1 MTESP
6 VSVGNRFDR
15 ESIDTLVLGGAFL
28 IGITASL
35 LLKILD
41 FAVWLPA
48 ATSAVIIVLYAV
60 VTFYS
65 LNARLE
71 PDQIG
76 DNAYYLGFVL
86 TLTSLAYTLWEL
98 GQHTTN
104 PDLIN
109 DVIAGFGIAL
119 SSTIVGVVVRVIL
132 LQYRVDLVAR
142 DREARLQLNEA
153 MQQFHL
159 QIENLVR
166 GMKYLG
172 TEMVQT
178 LEEHHKLVAQSY
190 EQRTETLVAGLVG
203 TFKASLDQVLDQSK
217 EVNQRLSQ
225 SARRTMEVGQKAS
238 LDVLNSIATHSQ
250 TLLEA
255 YKDGLSESSTAFKDT
270 LLDMTQSL
278 GGIMD
283 KLRSETLRTMSA
295 AASAHEQNINGQV
308 ALMKQSTL
316 VMQQSADN
324 FATQLQTTLRQ
335 AEASM
340 QAIATVSAQS
350 LVETKRTMAGL
361 ATMLR
366 EEGVE
371 IKHQADNLGQLVG
384 QLDEQAQAT
393 LAEVSDR
400 LKTTSEELNLQ
411 VAALKNNVGQF
422 ELETNETMAAVS
434 TRLQQT
440 SAELISQINDL
451 KHRVHF
457 PEVKTKGPK
466 HRLITFPRQE
476 EGEPTGPA
484 DPAASPDHP
493 TASATD
499 VDFSP
504 DPVPSG
510 RGPLRTLAR
519 FFRKFRLF
527 NRG

>member
-1 MTESP
+1 MTETH

-48 ATSAVIIVLYAV
+48 VTSAVIIVLYAV

-255 YKDGLSESSTAFKDT
+255 YKDGLSESSTALKDT
-270 LLDMTQSL
+270 LHDMTQSL

-283 KLRSETLRTMSA
+283 KLRSETLRTMGV
-295 AASAHEQNINGQV
+295 ASTVHAQSIKGQV
-308 ALMKQSTL
+308 ALMKQSAQL
-316 VMQQSADN
+316 MEQSAEN

-335 AEASM
+335 AETSM
-340 QAIATVSAQS
+340 QAIATVSSES
-350 LVETKRTMAGL
+350 LAETKRTMAGL
-361 ATMLR
+361 ATILR

-371 IKHQADNLGQLVG
+371 IKQQADNLGQLVSH
-384 QLDEQAQAT
+384 LDEQAQET
-393 LAEVSDR
+393 LAEVSTR
-400 LKTTSEELNLQ
+400 LQTTGNELNHQ
-411 VAALKNNVGQF
+411 VVELKNNVGQF

-499 VDFSP
+499 ADFSP

-510 RGPLRTLAR
+510 RGPLRSLAR